1 MSRYPLLIPPP
12 PHYGPEIGYLLEIE
26 RDRINA
32 KRAEFAMDLLI
43 EEKLLGEEHRELL
56 EHVKHELLALES
68 CYTVW
73 YFSRDPSSTANY
85 EMAKLK
91 VIQSLK

>member
-12 PHYGPEIGYLLEIE
+12 PHYGPENGYLLEME
-26 RDRINA
+26 RDRINVELA
-32 KRAEFAMDLLI
+32 GFAIDLLD
-43 EEKLLGEEHRELL
+43 EKHRELVHRNF
-56 EHVKHELLALES
+56 EHVKHLLLALES